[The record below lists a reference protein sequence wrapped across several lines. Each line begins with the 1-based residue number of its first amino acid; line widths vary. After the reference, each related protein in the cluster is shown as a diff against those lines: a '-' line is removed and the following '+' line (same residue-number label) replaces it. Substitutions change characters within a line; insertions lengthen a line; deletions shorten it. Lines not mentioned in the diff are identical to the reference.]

1 VAVWVYPGDVSAK
14 QAILAFDG
22 NTTDG
27 NGSGFRLLVTG
38 GQFCVD
44 NNSSPS
50 LVCVSAGSA
59 GQWSLIVATISGN
72 IWTLYRYTQGSSTA
86 PATSATSTSTATF
99 ATSGVWRAGASY
111 ISSSNKPWGFYGSID
126 EVHLWSRALNE
137 TEADCLSAVNT
148 PACMW
153 ITNSSATQWS
163 TQTVTGSVTAYST
176 KTVTGNQ
183 TGYSTQTVSGT
194 QTGYSTQTM
203 SGTQTGYSTKT
214 LTGTGTAYTTG
225 YVSSTT
231 TATGTS
237 IQTVTQPGTWSHA
250 VSTTN
255 TQVVSGSYTLTA
267 TAISTSLAYPVP
279 DLDDCTSTSCLW
291 PGANGSRCY
300 LSSSTQC
307 SSNSSCTIN
316 GDFCQYI
323 DTNDGTGRGKND
335 FCVLPDPNPTGKTN
349 CRYQTNTT
357 NCSNNSNC
365 DSGVGDYCVSGTP
378 ANMCQKTGLWCAD
391 DGSGCDPYNG
401 NPCVPATSRLMM
413 VKNAVRRIML
423 EHAYDDTAVVKMGQ
437 MHTFQAGWTGDPN
450 NPTLD
455 PTKLFPYVK
464 LDDTHYS
471 VATRTEVKFLPRS
484 ELLKGSC
491 FSASTGPSST
501 CTIDY
506 GGGGAVGTPAVT
518 YTLKTGG
525 NSRYA
530 VPTGDGQTYTRY
542 TADWASSCGVLCPF
556 AGGNGVYEGSYYNFS
571 YTWGVPVL
579 GSHSDAA
586 QTGTLFA
593 PKFYTTYQGKSFG
606 SAGNYWYL
614 MDAERSEF
622 VNENKYG
629 AREFAGSTWSTSVE
643 YPVPLAGA
651 GGDPTSTAV
660 TCSASNGAQW
670 DHNVVPMAND
680 TTFGS
685 NSSLKPTQKALM
697 NAARLEKASYGG
709 FYATGHIEPVACALK
724 NDGSNDEQHSVD
736 GYMSLVKS
744 RDGSAC
750 WEDHVLLVVDGL
762 PRGPGDVAVG
772 GVDCSASTCVYDPNS
787 NPTLAGCNCPAVIKA
802 RALASGGVNVHV
814 IAAST
819 DLTSRNSYAAATLNN
834 IARAGSTRTTFINIP
849 RYAASEDEL
858 YYWLNYEM
866 KEALR
871 VTVATTPASAANGI
885 QSLEGVTAGNTLFQ
899 TTVELPEWRGDLV
912 AFSIGTQTDPNTPYT
927 TAAAW
932 SAATKNIFKVVPG
945 SPPSAADQQLWMQR
959 NVFFSDGSGH
969 VQQIKVNGDGTIDS
983 GTENA
988 LFGLGMGEDP
998 NEAGR
1003 IVQWMLGKIDPND
1016 PDHKPLNPAVMG
1028 SVLNSMPIDV
1038 GPPGPNSM
1046 PGGNHFWYAHANR
1059 PELVYLGSDDGMLH
1073 AFYAVDCAEGAA
1085 GMEAFAFVPRDMIP
1099 VIAKL
1104 YAQGGQR
1111 YSPNDHVW
1119 GLAGSPKVKNLCI
1132 QHCSV
1137 TGSSCSDQPY
1147 STYDDSVCPTW
1158 KTVLIMSEGPGG
1170 NHPFALDITDPF
1182 ASGSAALTDASLLWH
1197 VPYKGAAGIS
1207 ISDLGET
1214 DSVPAFTYRQTVD
1227 QNDYRVVMASGYP
1240 YPSGSS
1246 TTTKLVEATAW
1257 AGDTPS
1263 TTAGATISGSGSC
1276 TGTTGQEFA
1285 VLADVAVARDYT
1297 KNGNQNMLAG
1307 YVADTWGTVHQYAP
1321 AYSPVLHDIITVG
1334 CQHPLHFSPAVVQ
1347 LNRNDQSLTAD
1358 TSIFLAQVSNSIL
1371 DPITVAYSA
1380 STFPASKLVV
1390 AKLTTIGNNPP
1401 ALDPTFGTSGLIQL
1415 SADAS
1420 SAANRLCGVAT
1431 TIKTSVATDCGS
1443 GGSWLPNNARPTG
1456 TPVAVL
1462 LTGGSGYQ
1470 GFQLFTTWYTPPA
1483 ANWDNCPGSSTNG
1496 NSYITV
1502 HEFHADGTWA
1512 QIRGLSI
1519 QHQYVTGVQFVGTTL
1534 FITGGDGTN
1543 PQAPP
1548 TFNLGQTFSIASP
1561 QGLGG
1566 TAGERFVRTDWTE
1579 RLDVD

>member
-1 VAVWVYPGDVSAK
+1 
-14 QAILAFDG
+14 
-22 NTTDG
+22 
-27 NGSGFRLLVTG
+27 
-38 GQFCVD
+38 
-44 NNSSPS
+44 
-50 LVCVSAGSA
+50 
-59 GQWSLIVATISGN
+59 
-72 IWTLYRYTQGSSTA
+72 
-86 PATSATSTSTATF
+86 
-99 ATSGVWRAGASY
+99 
-111 ISSSNKPWGFYGSID
+111 
-126 EVHLWSRALNE
+126 
-137 TEADCLSAVNT
+137 
-148 PACMW
+148 
-153 ITNSSATQWS
+153 
-163 TQTVTGSVTAYST
+163 
-176 KTVTGNQ
+176 
-183 TGYSTQTVSGT
+183 
-194 QTGYSTQTM
+194 
-203 SGTQTGYSTKT
+203 
-214 LTGTGTAYTTG
+214 
-225 YVSSTT
+225 
-231 TATGTS
+231 
-237 IQTVTQPGTWSHA
+237 
-250 VSTTN
+250 
-255 TQVVSGSYTLTA
+255 
-267 TAISTSLAYPVP
+267 
-279 DLDDCTSTSCLW
+279 
-291 PGANGSRCY
+291 
-300 LSSSTQC
+300 
-307 SSNSSCTIN
+307 
-316 GDFCQYI
+316 
-323 DTNDGTGRGKND
+323 
-335 FCVLPDPNPTGKTN
+335 
-349 CRYQTNTT
+349 
-357 NCSNNSNC
+357 
-365 DSGVGDYCVSGTP
+365 
-378 ANMCQKTGLWCAD
+378 
-391 DGSGCDPYNG
+391 
-401 NPCVPATSRLMM
+401 
-413 VKNAVRRIML
+413 
-423 EHAYDDTAVVKMGQ
+423 
-437 MHTFQAGWTGDPN
+437 
-450 NPTLD
+450 
-455 PTKLFPYVK
+455 
-464 LDDTHYS
+464 
-471 VATRTEVKFLPRS
+471 
-484 ELLKGSC
+484 
-491 FSASTGPSST
+491 
-501 CTIDY
+501 
-506 GGGGAVGTPAVT
+506 VGTPIIT
-518 YTLKTGG
+518 YSLTSGSNGK

-530 VPTGDGQTYTRY
+530 VPSGDGKTFSRFY
-542 TADWASSCGVLCPF
+542 ADWTSSCKSLCPF
-556 AGGNGVYEGSYYNFS
+556 SSGTGVYEGSYYKFN

-643 YPVPLAGA
+643 YPLPLSGA

-680 TTFGS
+680 TSFGT
-685 NSSLKPTQKALM
+685 NTSLKPTQKALM

-724 NDGSNDEQHSVD
+724 NDGTNGSNDEQHSVD

-744 RDGSAC
+744 RDGAAC
-750 WEDHVLLVVDGL
+750 WENHVLLVVDGL

-772 GVDCSASTCVYDPNS
+772 GVNCGADACSYAK
-787 NPTLAGCNCPAVIKA
+787 NPSLSGCSCPAVLKA
-802 RALASGGVNVHV
+802 RALASGGINVHV

-819 DLTSRNSYAAATLNN
+819 DLTSSNWYAAATLNN
-834 IARAGSTRTTFINIP
+834 IAQAGSTRGANIP

-885 QSLEGVTAGNTLFQ
+885 QSLEGVTAGNMLFQ

-912 AFSIGTQTDPNTPYT
+912 GFNIGTQADPNTPYT
-927 TAAAW
+927 TTALWNAAAKNAFR
-932 SAATKNIFKVVPG
+932 SA
-945 SPPSAADQQLWMQR
+945 PSDADQKLWKAR
-959 NVFFSDGSGH
+959 RVFFSDGSGH
-969 VQQIKVNGDGTIDS
+969 VQQIKVNSDTDGTIDS

-998 NEAGR
+998 NETGR

-1016 PDHKPLNPAVMG
+1016 PGNKPLNPAVMG

-1073 AFYAVDCAEGAA
+1073 AFYAVDCAEGNA
-1085 GMEAFAFVPRDMIP
+1085 GMEAFAFIPRDMIP

-1132 QHCSV
+1132 EHCSV
-1137 TGSSCSDQPY
+1137 TGPSCSDQPY
-1147 STYDDSVCPTW
+1147 SIYDDSVCPKW

-1263 TTAGATISGSGSC
+1263 TTAGATISGSGNCSADQ
-1276 TGTTGQEFA
+1276 TTGQEFTA
-1285 VLADVAVARDYT
+1285 LADVAVARDYT

-1321 AYSPVLHDIITVG
+1321 AYSPALHDIITLG
-1334 CQHPLHFSPAVVQ
+1334 CQHPLHFSPTVVQ

-1371 DPITVAYSA
+1371 DPNTVAFLDPYS
-1380 STFPASKLVV
+1380 TRKFPASMLVV

-1401 ALDPTFGTSGLIQL
+1401 ALDQTFGTSGLIRL
-1415 SADAS
+1415 SADAN
-1420 SAANRLCGVAT
+1420 SAANKLCGVAT

-1496 NSYITV
+1496 NSYITL

-1512 QIRGLSI
+1512 QIAGLQI

-1534 FITGGDGTN
+1534 FITGGDGTT
-1543 PQAPP
+1543 PQTPQ

-1561 QGLGG
+1561 QGLGS
-1566 TAGERFVRTDWTE
+1566 TASERFVRTDWTE

>member
-1 VAVWVYPGDVSAK
+1 
-14 QAILAFDG
+14 
-22 NTTDG
+22 
-27 NGSGFRLLVTG
+27 
-38 GQFCVD
+38 
-44 NNSSPS
+44 
-50 LVCVSAGSA
+50 
-59 GQWSLIVATISGN
+59 
-72 IWTLYRYTQGSSTA
+72 
-86 PATSATSTSTATF
+86 
-99 ATSGVWRAGASY
+99 
-111 ISSSNKPWGFYGSID
+111 
-126 EVHLWSRALNE
+126 
-137 TEADCLSAVNT
+137 
-148 PACMW
+148 
-153 ITNSSATQWS
+153 
-163 TQTVTGSVTAYST
+163 
-176 KTVTGNQ
+176 
-183 TGYSTQTVSGT
+183 
-194 QTGYSTQTM
+194 
-203 SGTQTGYSTKT
+203 
-214 LTGTGTAYTTG
+214 
-225 YVSSTT
+225 
-231 TATGTS
+231 
-237 IQTVTQPGTWSHA
+237 
-250 VSTTN
+250 
-255 TQVVSGSYTLTA
+255 
-267 TAISTSLAYPVP
+267 
-279 DLDDCTSTSCLW
+279 
-291 PGANGSRCY
+291 
-300 LSSSTQC
+300 
-307 SSNSSCTIN
+307 
-316 GDFCQYI
+316 
-323 DTNDGTGRGKND
+323 
-335 FCVLPDPNPTGKTN
+335 
-349 CRYQTNTT
+349 
-357 NCSNNSNC
+357 
-365 DSGVGDYCVSGTP
+365 
-378 ANMCQKTGLWCAD
+378 
-391 DGSGCDPYNG
+391 
-401 NPCVPATSRLMM
+401 
-413 VKNAVRRIML
+413 
-423 EHAYDDTAVVKMGQ
+423 
-437 MHTFQAGWTGDPN
+437 
-450 NPTLD
+450 
-455 PTKLFPYVK
+455 
-464 LDDTHYS
+464 
-471 VATRTEVKFLPRS
+471 
-484 ELLKGSC
+484 
-491 FSASTGPSST
+491 
-501 CTIDY
+501 
-506 GGGGAVGTPAVT
+506 
-518 YTLKTGG
+518 
-525 NSRYA
+525 
-530 VPTGDGQTYTRY
+530 
-542 TADWASSCGVLCPF
+542 
-556 AGGNGVYEGSYYNFS
+556 VYEGSYYKFN

-606 SAGNYWYL
+606 SPTNYWYL

-629 AREFAGSTWSTSVE
+629 AREFVGSTWSTSAE
-643 YPVPLAGA
+643 YPLPLSGS
-651 GGDPTSTAV
+651 GGPDPTSTAV

-670 DHNVVPMAND
+670 DHYVVPMAND
-680 TTFGS
+680 TSFGTS
-685 NSSLKPTQKALM
+685 TNTSLKPTQKALM
-697 NAARLEKASYGG
+697 NAARLEKASFGG

-724 NDGSNDEQHSVD
+724 NDGTDGSNDEQHSVD

-744 RDGSAC
+744 RDGAAC
-750 WEDHVLLVVDGL
+750 WENHVLLVVDGL

-772 GVDCSASTCVYDPNS
+772 GVNCGADACSYAKDPS
-787 NPTLAGCNCPAVIKA
+787 LAGCSCPAVLKA

-834 IARAGSTRTTFINIP
+834 IAQAGSTRTTFINIP

-885 QSLEGVTAGNTLFQ
+885 QSLEGVTAGNMLFQ

-912 AFSIGTQTDPNTPYT
+912 GFSIGQTDPNTPYT
-927 TAAAW
+927 STAAW
-932 SAATKNIFKVVPG
+932 SAATKNVFKVVPG
-945 SPPSAADQQLWMQR
+945 SPPSADDQQLWKQR
-959 NVFFSDGSGH
+959 RVFFSDGSGH
-969 VQQIKVNGDGTIDS
+969 VQQIKVNSDTDGTIDS

-1016 PDHKPLNPAVMG
+1016 PDHKPFNPAVMG

-1085 GMEAFAFVPRDMIP
+1085 GMEAFAFIPRDMIP

-1132 QHCSV
+1132 EHCSV
-1137 TGSSCSDQPY
+1137 TGSSCSDRPY
-1147 STYDDSVCPTW
+1147 SIYDDSVCPKW

-1227 QNDYRVVMASGYP
+1227 QNDYRVLMASGYP

-1263 TTAGATISGSGSC
+1263 TTGGATISGSGSC
-1276 TGTTGQEFA
+1276 AGTTGQEFA

-1297 KNGNQNMLAG
+1297 KNGNQNMLAA
-1307 YVADTWGTVHQYAP
+1307 YVADTWGTVRQYAP
-1321 AYSPVLHDIITVG
+1321 TYSPVLHDIITLG

-1380 STFPASKLVV
+1380 SANKFPASKLVV

-1401 ALDPTFGTSGLIQL
+1401 ALDATFGTSGLIQL

-1420 SAANRLCGVAT
+1420 SAANKVCGVAT

-1462 LTGGSGYQ
+1462 LTGGTGFQ

-1496 NSYITV
+1496 NSYITL

-1512 QIRGLSI
+1512 QIAGLQL

-1543 PQAPP
+1543 PQTPQ
-1548 TFNLGQTFSIASP
+1548 TFNLGQTFSITSP
-1561 QGLGG
+1561 LGLGG
-1566 TAGERFVRTDWTE
+1566 TASERFVRTDWTE

>member
-1 VAVWVYPGDVSAK
+1 
-14 QAILAFDG
+14 
-22 NTTDG
+22 
-27 NGSGFRLLVTG
+27 
-38 GQFCVD
+38 
-44 NNSSPS
+44 
-50 LVCVSAGSA
+50 
-59 GQWSLIVATISGN
+59 
-72 IWTLYRYTQGSSTA
+72 
-86 PATSATSTSTATF
+86 
-99 ATSGVWRAGASY
+99 
-111 ISSSNKPWGFYGSID
+111 
-126 EVHLWSRALNE
+126 
-137 TEADCLSAVNT
+137 
-148 PACMW
+148 
-153 ITNSSATQWS
+153 
-163 TQTVTGSVTAYST
+163 
-176 KTVTGNQ
+176 
-183 TGYSTQTVSGT
+183 
-194 QTGYSTQTM
+194 
-203 SGTQTGYSTKT
+203 
-214 LTGTGTAYTTG
+214 
-225 YVSSTT
+225 
-231 TATGTS
+231 
-237 IQTVTQPGTWSHA
+237 
-250 VSTTN
+250 
-255 TQVVSGSYTLTA
+255 VSGSYTLTA

-279 DLDDCTSTSCLW
+279 DLDDCTPTSCLW

-307 SSNSSCTIN
+307 FSNSSCTIN

-335 FCVLPDPNPTGKTN
+335 FCVLPNPNPAGKTN

-357 NCSNNSNC
+357 NCTSNNNC
-365 DSGVGDYCVSGTP
+365 DSGLGDYCVSGTP

-423 EHAYDDTAVVKMGQ
+423 EHAYDDTAVVKLGQ

-455 PTKLFPYVK
+455 ASKLFPYVK

-471 VATRTEVKFLPRS
+471 VATRTEVRFLPRS

-491 FSASTGPSST
+491 FSASTGPTST

-530 VPTGDGQTYTRY
+530 VPTGDSQTYTRY
-542 TADWASSCGVLCPF
+542 TTDWTSSCKSLCPF
-556 AGGNGVYEGSYYNFS
+556 SSGTGVYEGSYYTFN

-629 AREFAGSTWSTSVE
+629 AREFAGSTWSTSAE
-643 YPVPLAGA
+643 YPLPLAGA

-680 TTFGS
+680 TSFGT
-685 NSSLKPTQKALM
+685 NTSLKATQKALM
-697 NAARLEKASYGG
+697 NAARLEKASFGG

-724 NDGSNDEQHSVD
+724 NDGTNGSNDELHSVD

-744 RDGSAC
+744 RDGAAC
-750 WEDHVLLVVDGL
+750 WENHVLLVVDGL

-772 GVDCSASTCVYDPNS
+772 GVNCGAVACSYAS
-787 NPTLAGCNCPAVIKA
+787 NPSLSGCSCPAVLKA

-819 DLTSRNSYAAATLNN
+819 DLASSNSYAAATLNN
-834 IARAGSTRTTFINIP
+834 IAQAGSARTGSTNIP

-885 QSLEGVTAGNTLFQ
+885 QSLEGLTAGNMLFQ

-912 AFSIGTQTDPNTPYT
+912 GFNIGTQTDPNTPYT
-927 TAAAW
+927 TTALW
-932 SAATKNIFKVVPG
+932 NAATKNVFKVVPG
-945 SPPSAADQQLWMQR
+945 SPPSADEQQLWKQR
-959 NVFFSDGSGH
+959 RVFFSDGSGH
-969 VQQIKVNGDGTIDS
+969 VQQIKVNNDSDGTIDS

-1003 IVQWMLGKIDPND
+1003 IVQWMLGIIDPTD
-1016 PDHKPLNPAVMG
+1016 TIEHKPLNPAVMG

-1073 AFYAVDCAEGAA
+1073 AFYAVDCAEGKA
-1085 GMEAFAFVPRDMIP
+1085 GMEAFAFIPRDMIP

-1132 QHCSV
+1132 EHCSV
-1137 TGSSCSDQPY
+1137 TGPSCSDQPY
-1147 STYDDSVCPTW
+1147 SIYDDSVCPKW

-1182 ASGSAALTDASLLWH
+1182 ASGSPTLTDASLLWH

-1227 QNDYRVVMASGYP
+1227 QNDYRVLMASGYP

-1246 TTTKLVEATAW
+1246 TTTKLVEATAF
-1257 AGDTPS
+1257 AGATPS
-1263 TTAGATISGSGSC
+1263 TTGGATISGSGSC

-1307 YVADTWGTVHQYAP
+1307 YAADTWGTVHQYAP
-1321 AYSPVLHDIITVG
+1321 AYSPALHDIITLG

-1380 STFPASKLVV
+1380 GTFPASKLVV

-1420 SAANRLCGVAT
+1420 SATNKLCGVAT
-1431 TIKTSVATDCGS
+1431 TIKTSVATDCGA

-1462 LTGGSGYQ
+1462 LTGGTGFQ

-1496 NSYITV
+1496 NSYITL

-1512 QIRGLSI
+1512 QIAGVPI

-1543 PQAPP
+1543 PQTPQ
-1548 TFNLGQTFSIASP
+1548 TFNLGQAFSIASP